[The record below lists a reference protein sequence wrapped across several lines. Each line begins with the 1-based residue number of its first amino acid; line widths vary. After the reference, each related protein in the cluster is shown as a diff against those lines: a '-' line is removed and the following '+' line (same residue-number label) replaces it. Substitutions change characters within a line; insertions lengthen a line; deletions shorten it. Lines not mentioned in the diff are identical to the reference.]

1 MFLRILFFF
10 VCGVVSEAV
19 VSAALAGLELTKT
32 YLPLPV
38 SPGIKGVC
46 CHTRPDPWRLGSS
59 VSSSSSSI
67 FLSPRTPSTPQHL
80 LFRRPCA
87 SAHPSLSICR
97 ACASLCRQGRL
108 LLLIGVIYIGS
119 HGRYSIIKGDA
130 GGYCSRQLRGISL
143 YLHSACT
150 HCSCKLTLL
159 LLLLL

>member
-1 MFLRILFFF
+1 MFLFSTGFRFVLFLRILFFF

-19 VSAALAGLELTKT
+19 VSVALASLELTKT

-59 VSSSSSSI
+59 SSSSSI
-67 FLSPRTPSTPQHL
+67 FLSPRTPNTPQHL
-80 LFRRPCA
+80 LFSRPCA
-87 SAHPSLSICR
+87 SMHPSLVIGR
-97 ACASLCRQGRL
+97 ACASLCRQGHL
-108 LLLIGVIYIGS
+108 LLLIGVIYVGS
-119 HGRYSIIKGDA
+119 QGGYSIIKGDA

-150 HCSCKLTLL
+150 ALL
-159 LLLLL
+159 L